1 MGRLEK
7 RVRGEV
13 GVGMSQM
20 VRSEELRECPFCGGE
35 GVFLLHQWDNPNE
48 LQRRAQAG
56 CADSRCRGWV
66 GMSNFHLTPKGAAE
80 VWNRRSYDS
89 E

>member
-7 RVRGEV
+7 SVRGVV
-13 GVGMSQM
+13 GVGMSGM
-20 VRSEELRECPFCGGE
+20 MYCEDLKDCPFCGGR

-56 CADSRCRGWV
+56 CADSGCRGWV
-66 GMSNFHLTPKGAAE
+66 GTSNFYLTPNSAAE

-89 E
+89 